1 MCKLLLSLLLIS
13 FCLCGQE
20 TATTKSPK
28 ALTLKPERTIEFDTD
43 EGTWLSLDVSPDG
56 KTIVFELLGDIYTL
70 PITGGHAT
78 LLLGGMA
85 METQPRFSPD
95 GKQIAFLSDRDGSE
109 NVWTVDADG
118 THPKKLSDEKHA
130 EFASPTWTPDGQFVM
145 VSKSASHLGANE
157 LWLYHKLGTGPGMQV
172 TKSKTKPDAPRDDW
186 NNDLGASYSPDGK
199 FVYFARRKRN
209 FTYNVTFP
217 LWQMVRRNLVTGDE
231 DTLTSLA
238 GSAFRPLVSP
248 DGKFLVYGTRY
259 EQQTALRIRAL
270 TTGDDRWLANSVQR
284 DDQESRATRD
294 LLPGYAFTPD
304 SQAIVLSYGGH
315 IWRLPI
321 DGTEKDARRIPFQA
335 HVRQDLGPLLRF
347 AARVDDDKPVKS
359 RLIMQPAWSPDGKRV
374 AFSSFGHLYEADE
387 DGKNVHR
394 LTTENEHEYQPS
406 WSPDGQRIVYVTWDS
421 GGGVIKTVAAGG
433 GSTSALTQNSAFYRD
448 PVFSPD
454 SAFIYALH
462 ASKTERFEMES
473 EFGKPQGGLDL
484 IQMPSSGGSW
494 KVVLPSRGTGRPHF
508 GPEKDRIYLYG
519 PPGLL
524 SIRTDGSDQRIL
536 MKVVGPNPD
545 AAPEPPP
552 VSDVRL
558 SPKGDLALILLNR
571 ELWLIPV
578 PRVGGTPTVD
588 LGKPGLAIQ
597 RLTLVGADSFGWGNE
612 GQEIQWSLGATT
624 FRLPTNT
631 VNLKSGE
638 AAASAKD
645 IQAKRADFVVEVPRA
660 KPSGVIVLRGATVIT
675 MRGNEVIQN
684 ADIVVTA
691 NRITE
696 VGKHGEVS
704 IPRTAKIKD
713 VRGMTLM
720 PGLIDAHAH
729 WTEIRRGVLD
739 MNAWTLLANLAYGV
753 TSGRDPQTSTN
764 DMFAYQDLIDAGSIP
779 GPRAF
784 STGPGIFSTTD
795 FKSAEEAQHFLNWY
809 ATFYRTNTVKSYTV
823 GNRQQRQW
831 VIEASKQFHLMP
843 TTEGALD
850 LKLDITHAIDGFSG
864 NEHAL
869 PIVPL
874 YRDVVE
880 LFARSHITYTP
891 TLLVAYGGPWAENK
905 FFEEKD
911 WYNDPK
917 LRRFFP
923 PNELWLRTS
932 RRPWFQSREQIYPQL
947 AQQAGKILAAG
958 GRVGLGGHG
967 QFQGLQCHWEMWAL
981 ASGGIAPHDV
991 LKIATL
997 NGAQAIGFDQD
1008 LGSIEPG
1015 KLADL
1020 LVLEKNPLDDIRN
1033 TNTIRYVMKNGEL
1046 FDGLTLNRILPD
1058 PAELPPL
1065 WWWNNR
1071 PDGTPVTAG
1080 AGAGSR

>member
-1 MCKLLLSLLLIS
+1 MRKFLSFLLLASLSLH
-13 FCLCGQE
+13 GE
-20 TATTKSPK
+20 EAPTKAPK
-28 ALTLKPERTIEFDTD
+28 TLQLKPERTIEFDTD

-56 KTIVFELLGDIYTL
+56 RTIVFELLGDIYTL
-70 PITGGHAT
+70 PITGGRAVP
-78 LLLGGMA
+78 LLSGMA

-109 NVWTVDADG
+109 NVWTVDVDG
-118 THPKKLSDEKHA
+118 THPRKLSDEKRA
-130 EFASPTWTPDGQFVM
+130 EFASPTWAPDGQFVI
-145 VSKSASHLGANE
+145 VSKTGSHLGANE
-157 LWLYHKLGTGPGMQV
+157 LWLYHRMGAGPGTQV
-172 TKSKTKPDAPRDDW
+172 TKSKAKPDAPRDDW
-186 NNDLGASYSPDGK
+186 NNDLGAAYSPDGK

-217 LWQMVRRNLVTGDE
+217 LWQLVRRNLITGEE

-259 EQQTALRIRAL
+259 EQRTALRIRTLA
-270 TTGDDRWLANSVQR
+270 TGDDRWLANSVQR

-304 SQAIVLSYGGH
+304 SRAIVLNYGGH
-315 IWRLPI
+315 IWRLPVN
-321 DGTEKDARRIPFQA
+321 GTEKDASPIPFQA
-335 HVRQDLGPLLRF
+335 HVRLDLGPLLRF
-347 AARVDDDKPVKS
+347 AGRVEDGKSVQS
-359 RLIMQPAWSPDGKRV
+359 RLIMQPAWSPDGKQV
-374 AFSSFGHLYEADE
+374 AFSSFGHIYLADE
-387 DGKNVHR
+387 SGKQVHR
-394 LTTENEHEYQPS
+394 LTNEKECEYQPS
-406 WSPDGQRIVYVTWDS
+406 WSPDGQRIVYVTWGS
-421 GGGVIKTVAAGG
+421 GGGVIKAVAAGG
-433 GSTSALTQNSAFYRD
+433 GSPSTLTSNPAFYRD

-454 SAFIYALH
+454 SEHIYALH
-462 ASKTERFEMES
+462 ASTNERFEMES

-484 IQMPSSGGSW
+484 IQLPSSGGAW
-494 KVVLPSRGTGRPHF
+494 KIVLPSRGTGQPHF

-524 SIRTDGSDQRIL
+524 SVREDGSDQRVL

-558 SPKGDLALILLNR
+558 NPKGDLALVLLNR

-578 PRVGGTPTVD
+578 PRTGGTPTVD
-588 LGKPGLAIQ
+588 LAKPGVAAR
-597 RLTLVGADSFGWGNE
+597 RLTPVGTDSFEWGRE
-612 GQEIQWSLGATT
+612 GQEVHWSLGATT
-624 FRLPTNT
+624 FRLPTDAIVLT
-631 VNLKSGE
+631 TGE

-645 IQAKRADFVVEVPRA
+645 LQPQRTDFAVEVPRA
-660 KPSGVIVLRGATVIT
+660 KPSGVIALRGGTVIT
-675 MRGNEVIQN
+675 MRGNEVIPN
-684 ADIVVTA
+684 ADIVITN
-691 NRITE
+691 NRITA
-696 VGKHGEVS
+696 VGKRGEVP
-704 IPRTAKIKD
+704 IPQNAKVKD
-713 VRGMTLM
+713 IRGMTVM
-720 PGLIDAHAH
+720 PGLIDVHAH
-729 WTEIRRGVLD
+729 WMEIRRGVLD
-739 MNAWTLLANLAYGV
+739 MNAWPLLANLAYGV

-795 FKSAEEAQHFLNWY
+795 FKSAEEALHFLDWY

-831 VIEASKQFHLMP
+831 VIEASKQLHLMP

-850 LKLDITHAIDGFSG
+850 VKLDMTHAIDGFSG

-874 YRDVVE
+874 YRDMVE
-880 LFARSHITYTP
+880 LFARSGINYTP

-997 NGAQAIGFDQD
+997 NGARAIGFEQD
-1008 LGSIEPG
+1008 LGSLEPG

-1033 TNTIRYVMKNGEL
+1033 TNTIRYVMKNGEM
-1046 FDGLTLNRILPD
+1046 FDGSTLNRILPD

-1065 WWWNNR
+1065 WWWNSR
-1071 PDGTPVTAG
+1071 PDGAPVIAG
-1080 AGAGSR
+1080 ASVGTR